1 MINKYNLDT
10 KFMNTIKTFIFSL
23 IFILFFNNLS
33 NACNFLLINIG
44 GNKSEIED
52 YFGPIDNLDEMTVDL
67 VDPGNTDKISNDSNE
82 TRLRETE
89 TVSAPIDDFC
99 PNSNLGNADIH
110 AFIVEDKIAGI
121 SIEILNGTNNAESKK
136 RLLYNYVTSNYGSI
150 EGGDNPNWEG
160 SKKWSIGDKEVIYSK
175 VYLAENYLVEDLQIT
190 NLEYMSYLIDNE
202 PYGDEDE
209 DEDDE

>member
-1 MINKYNLDT
+1 
-10 KFMNTIKTFIFSL
+10 MNTIKTFIFSL

-52 YFGPIDNLDEMTVDL
+52 YFGPIDNLDAMTVDL
-67 VDPGNTDKISNDSNE
+67 VDPGNTDKISNDADE

-121 SIEILNGTNNAESKK
+121 SIEILNGTNNEESKK

-209 DEDDE
+209 DDE

>member
-1 MINKYNLDT
+1 MSA
-10 KFMNTIKTFIFSL
+10 IKTFIFSF

-44 GNKSEIED
+44 GNISEIEE
-52 YFGPIDNLDEMTVDL
+52 YFGAIDNLDAMTEDP
-67 VDPGNTDKISNDSNE
+67 VDPGNTDKISNDADE

-121 SIEILNGTNNAESKK
+121 SIEILNGTNNEESKK

-209 DEDDE
+209 DDE

>member
-1 MINKYNLDT
+1 
-10 KFMNTIKTFIFSL
+10 MNTIKTFIFSL

-52 YFGPIDNLDEMTVDL
+52 YFGPIDNLDAMTVDL
-67 VDPGNTDKISNDSNE
+67 VDPGNTDKISNDADE

-160 SKKWSIGDKEVIYSK
+160 SKKWSIGGKEVIYSK

-209 DEDDE
+209 DDE

>member
-52 YFGPIDNLDEMTVDL
+52 YFGPIDNLDAMTVDL
-67 VDPGNTDKISNDSNE
+67 VDPGNTDKISNDADE

-99 PNSNLGNADIH
+99 PDSNLGNAIIN

-121 SIEILNGTNNAESKK
+121 SIEIVNGANNEESKK

-160 SKKWSIGDKEVIYSK
+160 SKKWSIGGKEILYDKIY
-175 VYLAENYLVEDLQIT
+175 LTENYLVEELQIT
-190 NLEYMSYLIDNE
+190 NLEYMSYLIDDE
-202 PYGDEDE
+202 PFGVEK
-209 DEDDE
+209 DDE

>member
-10 KFMNTIKTFIFSL
+10 KFMNTIKTFIFSF

-52 YFGPIDNLDEMTVDL
+52 YFGPIDNLDAMTVDL
-67 VDPGNTDKISNDSNE
+67 VDPGNTDKISNDADE

-121 SIEILNGTNNAESKK
+121 SIEILNGTNNSESKK

-150 EGGDNPNWEG
+150 EGGDDPNWEG

-209 DEDDE
+209 DDE

>member
-1 MINKYNLDT
+1 MSA
-10 KFMNTIKTFIFSL
+10 IKTFIFSF

-52 YFGPIDNLDEMTVDL
+52 YFGPIDNLDAMTVDL
-67 VDPGNTDKISNDSNE
+67 VDPGNTDKISNDADE

-160 SKKWSIGDKEVIYSK
+160 SKKWSIGGKEVIYSK

-190 NLEYMSYLIDNE
+190 NSEYMSYLLDNE
-202 PYGDEDE
+202 PFGEDE
-209 DEDDE
+209 NDE

>member
-1 MINKYNLDT
+1 
-10 KFMNTIKTFIFSL
+10 MNTIKTFIFSL

-52 YFGPIDNLDEMTVDL
+52 YFGPIDNLDAMTVDL
-67 VDPGNTDKISNDSNE
+67 VDPGNTDKISNDADE

-89 TVSAPIDDFC
+89 TVSAPIDVFC
-99 PNSNLGNADIH
+99 PYSYLGNADIH

-209 DEDDE
+209 DDE